1 MPLPTAL
8 PYGIRDIKITPY
20 TDAAATT
27 LAATSIDLPNAR
39 TLSFSET
46 EEFTELRGD
55 DEVVTTRGQGPSV
68 EWELESGGLDFAA
81 CKAMQGGTI
90 TETGITPAIKV
101 TWAKKTTDSRPF
113 FKLTGKALSDSGG
126 HVNCVLDRCR
136 STGNFEGEFADGE
149 FFLTSGSGV
158 ALGSKITG
166 RVGIVYEFE
175 QLETADTTT

>member
-1 MPLPTAL
+1 MPLPTPL
-8 PYGIRDIKITPY
+8 PYGIRDIKVTPY

-68 EWELESGGLDFAA
+68 EWELEAGGLDFAA

-90 TETGITPAIKV
+90 LSFPVVEAEDMPVIA
-101 TWAKKTTDSRPF
+101 ADS
-113 FKLTGKALSDSGG
+113 LSIGF
-126 HVNCVLDRCR
+126 
-136 STGNFEGEFADGE
+136 GNFKEAYQIVDRIGIRVLRDN
-149 FFLTSGSGV
+149 LTNKPFVGFYTT
-158 ALGSKITG
+158 K
-166 RVGIVYEFE
+166 RVGGDVLHFE
-175 QLETADTTT
+175 AVKFLKFGD

>member
-46 EEFTELRGD
+46 EDFTELRGD

-68 EWELESGGLDFAA
+68 EWELEAGGLDFAA

-90 TETGITPAIKV
+90 TETGM
-101 TWAKKTTDSRPF
+101 
-113 FKLTGKALSDSGG
+113 L
-126 HVNCVLDRCR
+126 
-136 STGNFEGEFADGE
+136 
-149 FFLTSGSGV
+149 
-158 ALGSKITG
+158 
-166 RVGIVYEFE
+166 
-175 QLETADTTT
+175 